1 MISRLQLASEKQG
14 TSPSIYLLAGTS
26 RCACSYGR
34 VIAKIV
40 CATARHL
47 SAIRGVLVPW
57 SLVALGQV
65 QFDSDYSVEDD
76 ASPIFSQKVRDS
88 ILFALEKGYC

>member
-14 TSPSIYLLAGTS
+14 RPFPIYLLLGGEKRAS
-26 RCACSYGR
+26 VCSYGR
-34 VIAKIV
+34 AIAKIV

-47 SAIRGVLVPW
+47 SAIRGVLVSCYAPTRRV
-57 SLVALGQV
+57 SEAV

-76 ASPIFSQKVRDS
+76 ASPLLLPR
-88 ILFALEKGYC
+88 